1 MFAIAIPVIYFG
13 GSYFSIFVGVISI
26 IALKELTD
34 LKLSHNKIPEIVFL
48 LAAICLLLL
57 IFSDYEGYSIMYG
70 LSYRGIALSIIAM
83 LIPCIFSKKYET
95 KDAIFMIGAII
106 ILGLSMNGAILI
118 RKFSLEK
125 FIYIISIPIV
135 TDSFALFIGNAFGKH
150 KLSKISP
157 NKSWEGCFG
166 GSLFAVIISNA
177 IYYFMVSSVVSW
189 QIILI
194 TLTLSILGQM
204 GDLIFSRIKRE
215 NNIKDFSSI
224 IPGHGG
230 ILDRIDSLIIVMATA
245 IIFFS
250 QI

>member
-1 MFAIAIPVIYFG
+1 
-13 GSYFSIFVGVISI
+13 
-26 IALKELTD
+26 
-34 LKLSHNKIPEIVFL
+34 
-48 LAAICLLLL
+48 
-57 IFSDYEGYSIMYG
+57 
-70 LSYRGIALSIIAM
+70 
-83 LIPCIFSKKYET
+83 
-95 KDAIFMIGAII
+95 
-106 ILGLSMNGAILI
+106 MNGAILI

-135 TDSFALFIGNAFGKH
+135 TDSFALFIGKAFGKH

-166 GSLFAVIISNA
+166 GSLFAVIISSA

-230 ILDRIDSLIIVMATA
+230 ILDRIDSLIIVIATA

>member
-26 IALKELTD
+26 IALRELTD

-48 LAAICLLLL
+48 LAVICLLLL

-135 TDSFALFIGNAFGKH
+135 TDSFALFIGKAFGKH

-166 GSLFAVIISNA
+166 GSLLAVIISNA

-194 TLTLSILGQM
+194 TLILSILGQM

-230 ILDRIDSLIIVMATA
+230 ILDRIDSLIIVIATA